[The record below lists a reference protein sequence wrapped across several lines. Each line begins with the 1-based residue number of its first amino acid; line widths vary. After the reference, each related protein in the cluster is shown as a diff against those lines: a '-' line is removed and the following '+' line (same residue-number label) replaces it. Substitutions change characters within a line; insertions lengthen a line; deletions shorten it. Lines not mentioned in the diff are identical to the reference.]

1 MSTVVTKPIYN
12 VGPRKYIELGHVVY
26 KIPFRYNRIMC
37 EIPVGSK
44 TLYEL
49 QEGDYVS
56 HIVYKN
62 VIWEG
67 DIFKVLKSIHTC

>member
-1 MSTVVTKPIYN
+1 MNVITKPIYQ
-12 VGPRKYIELGHVVY
+12 VGQRYYIEIDKTVY

-37 EIPVGSK
+37 EIPKGVK

-49 QEGDYVS
+49 QEGDLVS
-56 HIVYKN
+56 NIQYKK
-62 VIWEG
+62 VIFEG